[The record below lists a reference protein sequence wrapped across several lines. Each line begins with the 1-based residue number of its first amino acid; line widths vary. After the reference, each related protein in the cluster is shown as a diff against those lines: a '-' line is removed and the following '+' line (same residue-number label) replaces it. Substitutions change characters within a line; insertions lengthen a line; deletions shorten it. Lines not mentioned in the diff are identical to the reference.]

1 MNHIL
6 MLIFF
11 WHFMLLSYTYFK
23 LPFNSIKIKA
33 SQGVTVHAVI
43 EVQEIEVTISSL
55 EADFLNIQTLILCTQ
70 NAVVLMPK

>member
-1 MNHIL
+1 
-6 MLIFF
+6 
-11 WHFMLLSYTYFK
+11 MLLSYTYFK
-23 LPFNSIKIKA
+23 LPFKSIKIKA

-70 NAVVLMPK
+70 NAVVSMPK

>member
-6 MLIFF
+6 MLIFSDILCF
-11 WHFMLLSYTYFK
+11 LSYTYFK

-33 SQGVTVHAVI
+33 SQGVTVHAII

-55 EADFLNIQTLILCTQ
+55 EADFLNVQTLILCTQ
-70 NAVVLMPK
+70 NAVVLMPI